1 MSFVREDWEMNGK
14 ISVFMNFYKF
24 CCMADENFC
33 EKVTAFRLRKW
44 PSLSLDSSRFVV
56 FDTETTGF
64 YPNKGD
70 EIISVGGVVIDNGQL
85 TDETFH
91 QLINPNRKIPALVTE
106 LTGITDEMVATA
118 PDFVVACIEF
128 MDYVGSSMLVAH
140 CGAFDFSFIN
150 AQLRRNCGEKLAP
163 LFLDTYL
170 LSQILFPGHRTHSL
184 EDLAEVYG
192 VPLTDRH
199 TALGDSIITGSI
211 FLAMLEDLKKIGI
224 RTTTD
229 LLYSFKYLKFST
241 Q

>member
-1 MSFVREDWEMNGK
+1 MSSK
-14 ISVFMNFYKF
+14 INIFMNFYKF
-24 CCMADENFC
+24 GCTIDEDFC
-33 EKVTAFRLRKW
+33 QKVTAFRLRKW

-64 YPNKGD
+64 YPHKGD
-70 EIISVGGVVIDNGQL
+70 EIISVGGVVIENGQL
-85 TDETFH
+85 TDETFL
-91 QLINPNRKIPALVTE
+91 QLINPYRGIPPHITE

-118 PDFVVACIEF
+118 PDFVVVCNEF
-128 MDYVGSSMLVAH
+128 MDFVGSSMLVAH

-150 AQLRRNCGEKLAP
+150 AQLRKNCGEKFCP
-163 LFLDTYL
+163 LVLDTYL
-170 LSQILFPGHRTHSL
+170 LSHLLFPDHITHSL
-184 EDLAEVYG
+184 DDLAKAYG

-199 TALGDSIITGSI
+199 TALGDSIITGNI
-211 FLAMLEDLKKIGI
+211 FLAMLEDLKKKGI

>member
-1 MSFVREDWEMNGK
+1 MNSK
-14 ISVFMNFYKF
+14 ISKFMNFYKF
-24 CCMADENFC
+24 FLTGDEDFC
-33 EKVTAFRLRKW
+33 QKVTDFRLRQW

-64 YPNKGD
+64 YPHKGD

-85 TDETFH
+85 TDETFI
-91 QLINPNRKIPALVTE
+91 QLINPYRGIPPLVTK

-118 PDFVVACIEF
+118 PDFVVVCNKF
-128 MDYVGSSMLVAH
+128 MDFVGPSMLVAH

-150 AQLRRNCGEKLAP
+150 AQLRKNCGEKLNP
-163 LFLDTYL
+163 LVLDTYL
-170 LSQILFPGHRTHSL
+170 LSHLLFPDHIIHSL
-184 EDLAEVYG
+184 DDLAEAYG
-192 VPLTDRH
+192 VPITDRH
-199 TALGDSIITGSI
+199 TALGDSIITGNI
-211 FLAMLEDLKKIGI
+211 FLAMVEDLKKKGI